1 MVILSTSLLKF
12 LGKVVVM
19 NIVDR
24 FFGVVLLGVGC
35 LFLVIG
41 SLINGPVADFLRW
54 VLIIGGW
61 VCAFL
66 GCRSYNIRITP
77 EEKQGSLGYL
87 FGLSFVLLVCIGFF
101 ALFRGSLTPLLA
113 AGGLFIAFVAGG
125 MAAKVPA
132 GSAPV
137 DGWEYEHYCAEYLR
151 QHGFFNVQ
159 VTPASGDFG
168 ADIVAYDVHGDKWV
182 FQCKRFSK
190 PVDNTAVQEVN
201 TAKKHYGAKKGA
213 VMTNTVLTEKAR
225 QLAWENDIELFEM
238 ID

>member
-1 MVILSTSLLKF
+1 MR
-12 LGKVVVM
+12 
-19 NIVDR
+19 IVDK
-24 FFGVVLLGVGC
+24 FFGVLLHGIGS

-41 SLINGPVADFLRW
+41 ALIYGPIGDFLRW
-54 VLIIGGW
+54 PLIICGC
-61 VCAFL
+61 VCVFI
-66 GCRSYNIRITP
+66 GCRFYNILITP
-77 EEKQGSLGYL
+77 EEKQGDLGYL
-87 FGLSFVLLVCIGFF
+87 FGLTFVFLIGVGFISMF
-101 ALFRGSLTPLLA
+101 KNSYTGIIA
-113 AGGLFIAFVAGG
+113 AAGLFIAFVAGG
-125 MAAKVPA
+125 MAAKLPE
-132 GSAPV
+132 GNAPV

-151 QHGFFNVQ
+151 RHGFFNVQ
-159 VTPASGDFG
+159 VTPGSNDFG

-190 PVDNTAVQEVN
+190 PVDNSAVQEVT